1 VHSYAGSAEQARQ
14 LFDLGFLLGIGG
26 PVTYPRAQRLR
37 ELVATM
43 PIEFLLLESDAPD
56 QPLMPY
62 RGQRNLPSR
71 VLEVAT
77 CIASLRDAPI
87 ASVAEQSSANARR
100 LFALPD

>member
-1 VHSYAGSAEQARQ
+1 M
-14 LFDLGFLLGIGG
+14 
-26 PVTYPRAQRLR
+26 TYPRAQRLR

-71 VLEVAT
+71 VVEVAA
-77 CIASLRDAPI
+77 CIAALRDTSI
-87 ASVAEQSSANARR
+87 ESVADQSSANARR
-100 LFALPD
+100 LFALRG